1 MSLLK
6 RAQVPSEDIY
16 ALRTQ
21 IKVAL
26 LDWVWEH
33 VEAARGRIELACK
46 RQGLERGLGSV
57 PYELFVAPVGTSFR
71 TLLGEAALEVA
82 NEAGVR
88 VDLERWGTLKGKN
101 NIIKTDLGERFGE
114 DLAPGV
120 SVLLLEQSEAGFE
133 EIKSFASQHPEAF
146 VVRRRRA
153 MSQEVA
159 NELMEIE
166 KSRIRTVER
175 ELKVGPLHDQAR
187 AALRVVGSE
196 MGRNSI
202 EHPFIA
208 LSRQDPLLGA
218 LYLCARAQALAA
230 NPPIQQAWTF
240 RNVANVDEDQLT
252 AVAYGDQYRFLS
264 DTMTRRALR
273 GQQDVVALLG
283 NQTPGDAMQTC
294 IDKANELGLF
304 QELLGKLG
312 KIDSIRSV
320 PEEGQPAEA
329 DQVLNLLSHYH
340 QAHFGPTSKPAGK
353 KASV

>member
-6 RAQVPSEDIY
+6 RAQTPSEDLD
-16 ALRTQ
+16 ALRIQ
-21 IKVAL
+21 IKTAM
-26 LDWVWEH
+26 LDWVWNQ
-33 VEAARGRIELACK
+33 VEPARGRVELIRK
-46 RQGLERGLGSV
+46 QQGLDGGQGSV

-71 TLLGEAALEVA
+71 ALLGQVSQEVA

-88 VDLERWGTLKGKN
+88 VDLERWGTLKGKGS
-101 NIIKTDLGERFGE
+101 IIKTDLGERFGE

-120 SVLLLEQSEAGFE
+120 SVFLLEQSEAGFD
-133 EIKSFASQHPEAF
+133 EIKSFASQRPEAF

-166 KSRIRTVER
+166 KSRIRPVER

-218 LYLCARAQALAA
+218 LYLCARAQSLAA

-283 NQTPGDAMQTC
+283 NQTPSEAMQTC

-304 QELLGKLG
+304 QELLGKLS
-312 KIDSIRSV
+312 KVDTIRSV

-340 QAHFGPTSKPAGK
+340 QTHFGPTSKPAVA
-353 KASV
+353 KASA